1 MSGAQKPQGSKP
13 QDEDAEHPSVDKYGV
28 GAVLVVGGGISGMQ
42 SALDLADSGFK
53 VYLLEE
59 SPGIGG
65 WMAKLDKTFP
75 TNDCSMCIMAPKLV
89 GTGRHHN
96 IRIISNADL
105 KEVSGSAGEF
115 DVTIQKRTRHIKED
129 KCTGCGLCAQWCP
142 IEAINDYDEKTSLR
156 TATYVSYPQTVP
168 LIFTID
174 TDSCIGC
181 GLCAE
186 LCEAGAVDYTGE
198 DSEESIKVGS
208 IILSPGSELFDPS
221 SMKEFGYGV
230 HLNVVTN
237 GEFERILSATG
248 PYQGHVLRPSDGR
261 HPHKIAFIHCVGSR
275 DVKHNPYCSSIC
287 CMSTIKEAVIAKEHY
302 PDVEP
307 TLFFIDI
314 RAHGKEFERYYNRA
328 RSDYGVK
335 FVRSRVSGIEEDPR
349 DKGLWL
355 NFVDEAG
362 HAQKEK
368 FDMVVLGA
376 GLQMP
381 SGIKMLATKLGIKLN
396 AYNFART
403 TPFRPIRTNVPGV
416 FVSGAFQAPKDI
428 PDTVAQA
435 SAAAA
440 YASSVISGARGT
452 LVTEKLFPPEK
463 DVLDKPPRVGVFICH
478 CGINIGAV
486 VNVPEVVEYAKTLPD
501 VVYAERN
508 LYTCSQDT
516 QEKIKQKIKDNDLT
530 RVVVASCTPRT
541 HEPLF
546 QNTCKEAG
554 LNPFLFEMANIREH
568 CSWVHMREKDAATQ
582 KAKDLVRMAVAKARM
597 HEPQTINPEP
607 VVKVGLVIGGGLSG
621 MKAALGLA
629 DQGFRVVLVE
639 KTGELGGHLK
649 HIRYLFPGEEE
660 PQMNLEGLRRRV
672 LSSRRI
678 ILHLNS
684 RVTDVMGS
692 VGNFVSKIQ
701 GQGAE
706 TKLEHGIIIVATG
719 GIEYKPTEYHYGKNK
734 RVVTQSELE
743 DLLVTKRFDTVVP
756 KTVVMVQCVGAR
768 NKEHPECSRICCGV
782 AVKNAL
788 KIKVTH
794 PQTEVFVL
802 YKDIRT
808 YGFREDY
815 YRDAREKGV
824 QFIRYDDDNMPQVTE
839 VKGCNDLRVE
849 LKDEVLGKRIALRA
863 DLLVLSAAIHANPDN
878 AQLSPM
884 LKVPLTKD
892 GFFLEAHMKLRPLE
906 FSTEGIFLCG
916 LAHYPKTIT
925 ESICQAQG
933 TVSRAS
939 TILSK
944 DEIMGEPMIAQV
956 NEDMCSGCGTCAA
969 LCPFNAIEIV
979 NTKAKVNAVLCK
991 GCGTCAATCR
1001 NGAIRQRLFKPEG
1014 MMAMIDAACES
1025 ANNEEVDE

>member
-1 MSGAQKPQGSKP
+1 MSGEHRPEGQKAI
-13 QDEDAEHPSVDKYGV
+13 DEDHDIPCVDRYGT

-42 SALDLADSGFK
+42 SALDLADSGFR

-96 IRIISNADL
+96 IRIIANADL
-105 KEVSGSAGEF
+105 KEVSGTAGYF
-115 DVTIQKRTRHIKED
+115 DVTVRKRTRYIKED

-142 IEAINDYDEKTSLR
+142 MEAINDYDEKTSLR
-156 TATYVSYPQTVP
+156 TATYVKYPQTVP
-168 LIFTID
+168 LKFTID
-174 TDSCIGC
+174 RDVCVGC
-181 GLCAE
+181 GLCSE
-186 LCEAGAVDYTGE
+186 LCEAEAIDYAGQ
-198 DSEESIKVGS
+198 DSEEVLKVGS
-208 IILSPGSELFDPS
+208 IIMSPGFELFDPS
-221 SMKEFGYGV
+221 PMKELGYGV
-230 HLNVVTN
+230 FPNVVTN

-261 HPHKIAFIHCVGSR
+261 HPTKIAFIHCVGSR
-275 DVKHNPYCSSIC
+275 DVNHNPYCSGIC

-302 PDVEP
+302 PDLQP
-307 TLFFIDI
+307 TLFYMDI
-314 RAHGKEFERYYNRA
+314 RAHGKEFERYYLRA
-328 RSDYGVK
+328 QSDYGVR
-335 FVRSRVSGIEEDPR
+335 FVRSRVASIEEDPADR
-349 DKGLWL
+349 SLWVT
-355 NFVDEAG
+355 FADEAG
-362 HAQKEK
+362 NPKREL
-368 FDMVVLGA
+368 FDMVVLVA
-376 GLQMP
+376 GLQIP
-381 SGIKMLATKLGIKLN
+381 SSIKILATKLGIKLN
-396 AYNFART
+396 AHNFART

-416 FVSGAFQAPKDI
+416 FVSGAFQCPKDI
-428 PDTVAQA
+428 PDSVAQG

-452 LVTEKLFPPEK
+452 MVTEKVYPTEK
-463 DVLDKPPRVGVFICH
+463 DVSDKPPRIGVFICH

-516 QEKIKQKIKDNDLT
+516 QEKIKQKIKENDLT

-546 QNTCKEAG
+546 QNTCREAG

-568 CSWVHMREKDAATQ
+568 CSWVHMRDKEGATR

-607 VVKVGLVIGGGLSG
+607 VTKVGLVIGGGLAG
-621 MKAALGLA
+621 MKAALGLV

-639 KTGELGGHLK
+639 KTAELGGHLN

-660 PQMNLEGLRRRV
+660 PQMNLEGIRRRV
-672 LSSRRI
+672 LSNPRI
-678 ILHLNS
+678 SLHMSS
-684 RVTDVMGS
+684 RVVDVLGS
-692 VGNFVSKIQ
+692 VGKFATTISGPN
-701 GQGAE
+701 GE
-706 TKLEHGIIIVATG
+706 TKIENGVIIVATG
-719 GIEYKPTEYHYGKNK
+719 GEAYRPTEYLYGKNE
-734 RVVTQSELE
+734 RVVTQGELE
-743 DLLVTKRFDTVVP
+743 DLIVTKRFEGMAP
-756 KTVVMVQCVGAR
+756 RTVVMIQCVGAR
-768 NKEHPECSRICCGV
+768 NKEHPDCSRICCSV

-788 KIKVTH
+788 KIKSVMPGTD
-794 PQTEVFVL
+794 VFVL
-802 YKDIRT
+802 NKDIRT
-808 YGFREDY
+808 YGFREDN

-824 QFIRYDDDNMPQVTE
+824 QFIRYDDENMPIVTE
-839 VKGCNDLRVE
+839 AGKGIRVE
-849 LKDEVLGKRIALRA
+849 LRDEVLDKRIAFKA
-863 DLLVLSAAIHANPDN
+863 DLLVLSTAIHPNPDN
-878 AQLSPM
+878 AKLGQL
-884 LKVPLTKD
+884 LKVPLNKE
-892 GFFLEAHMKLRPLE
+892 GFFLEAHMKLRPVE

-916 LAHYPKTIT
+916 LAHGPKTVT
-925 ESICQAQG
+925 ESICQAQAA
-933 TVSRAS
+933 VSKAT

-969 LCPFNAIEIV
+969 LCPFTAIEIV
-979 NTKAKVNAVLCK
+979 NAKAKVNAVLCK

-1001 NGAIRQRLFKPEG
+1001 NSAIRQRIFKPEA
-1014 MMAMIDAACES
+1014 MQQMIDAACES
-1025 ANNEEVDE
+1025 LDEEEVE